1 MMEDT
6 PFLFYNLC
14 KERIKL
20 QCKWGKWRPMQG
32 SSGRTEVWGVLL
44 KNLSFFFFLH
54 THIPTSQLPSLS
66 PITYG
71 LQFAPQNSFQYFL
84 RVYFTFLWSSPCS
97 FLCQQMQGLRKTQ
110 QNSPG
115 ELLTVQR
122 SINSSPEV
130 ISYIS
135 RRCSLMT
142 KKSSCYWGIVQNV
155 YSFV

>member
-6 PFLFYNLC
+6 PFYNLC

-44 KNLSFFFFLH
+44 KNLSFFFFY
-54 THIPTSQLPSLS
+54 THTSQHPNSPLYLPSLMAFS
-66 PITYG
+66 LLLRIPFNIFYMFT
-71 LQFAPQNSFQYFL
+71 LHFCDHLLAP
-84 RVYFTFLWSSPCS
+84 SSANKCKAWGRHNRTVLGS
-97 FLCQQMQGLRKTQ
+97 SWQCRGAWTQ
-110 QNSPG
+110 
-115 ELLTVQR
+115 
-122 SINSSPEV
+122 V
-130 ISYIS
+130 ISYIN

>member
-44 KNLSFFFFLH
+44 KNLSFFFFY
-54 THIPTSQLPSLS
+54 THTSQHPNSPLYLPSLMAFS
-66 PITYG
+66 LLLRIPFNIFYVFTLHFYDH
-71 LQFAPQNSFQYFL
+71 LLAP
-84 RVYFTFLWSSPCS
+84 SSANKCKVWGRHNRTV
-97 FLCQQMQGLRKTQ
+97 LGK
-110 QNSPG
+110 
-115 ELLTVQR
+115 LLTVQR